1 MATLVLTNAF
11 LTVAG
16 VDLSAS
22 VAEIQVNRQTEMVD
36 NTAMGDTFRSF
47 LTGLQTWNMEIEFHQ
62 DYAAG
67 NVHDTIWPILSCQTC
82 FELRPVNAC
91 TSVANPSWTGNMV
104 IESYP
109 PIGGRVGELLDTRMT
124 ARSVGGAIN
133 QSTTAT

>member
-11 LTVAG
+11 VEIAG

-22 VAEIQVNRQTEMVD
+22 VAEVQVNRQTEMVD

-67 NVHDTIWPILSCQTC
+67 NVHATIWPILSCQTC
-82 FELRPVNAC
+82 FEIRPVNAC
-91 TSVANPSWTGNMV
+91 TTVANPSWTGNMV

-124 ARSVGGAIN
+124 ARSVGGEITE
-133 QSTTAT
+133 STTAT

>member
-11 LTVAG
+11 VEIAG

-22 VAEIQVNRQTEMVD
+22 VAELVVNRNTEMVD

-47 LTGLQTWNMEIEFHQ
+47 LTGMQTWNMEIEFHQ

-67 NVHDTIWPILSCQTC
+67 NVHATIWPILACQTC
-82 FELRPVNAC
+82 FIIKPVNSA
-91 TSVANPSWTGNMV
+91 TTVANPSWTGNMV

-124 ARSVGGAIN
+124 ARSVGGAIT